1 MSPLFELGF
10 EFLALLGE
18 ACVFFALCW
27 LIAKKIDNWSIVDV
41 AWSFGFAL
49 VGLQVLATHFF
60 VHHHLG
66 GQGVLM
72 AVATVLWS
80 LRLGMHLAGRVLGHL
95 DQEDGRYLKMRA
107 EHGARMPAQMA
118 YFYFIQALVLAI
130 LCLPLLASNPTGAS
144 SSAKAIHWIGL
155 GVVGLALLIETIA
168 DAQLAA
174 FKKDQTNKGQVCER
188 GLWAWSRHPNY
199 FGAWLVWV
207 GFLLMSY
214 NSTHRGIPG
223 LLCVGVMYYFLTR
236 VTGIPLTEQQLLM
249 SKGPAYADYQA
260 RVPAFWPRPP
270 RH

>member
-1 MSPLFELGF
+1 MNPLFELGLD
-10 EFLALLGE
+10 FLILLGE

-27 LIAKKIDNWSIVDV
+27 LVAKKIDNWSIVDV
-41 AWSFGFAL
+41 AWSYGFAL
-49 VGLQVLATHFF
+49 VGLQILAIHFWVLP
-60 VHHHLG
+60 LG
-66 GQGVLM
+66 GQGLLM
-72 AVATVLWS
+72 AGATVLWS
-80 LRLGMHLAGRVLGHL
+80 LRLGTHLAGRVLGHL

-107 EHGARMPAQMA
+107 EHGDRMPAQMA

-130 LCLPLLASNPTGAS
+130 LCLPLLSSNPTGAS
-144 SSAKAIHWIGL
+144 GPAQTIHWIGL

-174 FKKDQTNKGQVCER
+174 FKKDPANKGQVCER
-188 GLWAWSRHPNY
+188 GMWAWSRHPNY
-199 FGAWLVWV
+199 FGEWLVWV

-214 NSTHRGIPG
+214 NSTYRGIPG

-236 VTGIPLTEQQLLM
+236 VTGIPLTEQQLLT

-270 RH
+270 RR

>member
-1 MSPLFELGF
+1 MSPLTGLGL
-10 EFLALLGE
+10 EFLILFAE
-18 ACVFFALCW
+18 TCVYFALCW
-27 LIAKKIDNWSIVDV
+27 VIAKKIDNWSIVDV
-41 AWSFGFAL
+41 AWSYGFAL
-49 VGLQVLATHFF
+49 VGLQMLVIHYWVAPMS
-60 VHHHLG
+60 

-80 LRLGMHLAGRVLGHL
+80 LRLGTHLSVRVLGHL

-118 YFYFIQALVLAI
+118 YFYFVQAVALTV
-130 LCLPLLASNPTGAS
+130 LCLPLLS
-144 SSAKAIHWIGL
+144 SSPDNIPSSASWIHWVGL
-155 GVVGLALLIETIA
+155 GVVGLALLIETTA

-174 FKKDQTNKGQVCER
+174 FKKNPANKGQVCAH

-199 FGAWLVWV
+199 FGEWLVWI

-214 NSTHRGIPG
+214 NAAFRGVPG

-236 VTGIPLTEQQLLM
+236 VTGIPLTEQQLLL
-249 SKGPAYADYQA
+249 SKGDAYAAYQT

-270 RH
+270 RR